1 MITPSEGSE
10 TGKTVIIGY
19 HFGGIKMNFLQKR
32 ISLGDLQN
40 KLTLPKIK
48 GQRAISW
55 FRIID
60 TQ

>member
-32 ISLGDLQN
+32 NSLTDLEE
-40 KLTLPKIK
+40 KVMVTKK
-48 GQRAISW
+48 GRQRD
-55 FRIID
+55 RE
-60 TQ
+60 